1 MSTSPHRRHPAAP
14 GDPGPGVHVVLAV
27 KNLAGAKS
35 RLASALPGSRRADLV
50 VAMLL
55 DTATAAASSSF
66 VVGWSVVTP
75 DPRVADAAARAG
87 ATTVSEPASP
97 VSEPASPGG
106 GGIDGLNRA
115 LSAAHDAVRGSGV
128 DVVAL
133 AADLPAL
140 TTAEFD
146 AAYRASTPSGR
157 SVVVD
162 HTGSGTSALVVRGT
176 GVDLHPLFG
185 PDSAARHVS
194 SGAVALTGPWPGLR
208 LDVDTEDD
216 VRRAVALG
224 VGDRTRAV
232 LTNAGWPV
240 SEHRPLQ

>member
-1 MSTSPHRRHPAAP
+1 MTTSPHTGTPAAP
-14 GDPGPGVHVVLAV
+14 GDPSPRVHVVLAV

-35 RLASALPGSRRADLV
+35 RLATALPGSRRADLV

-75 DPRVADAAARAG
+75 DPRVADAAVRAG
-87 ATTVSEPASP
+87 ATTVSEPDSP
-97 VSEPASPGG
+97 VSDPTAPGG
-106 GGIDGLNRA
+106 VDGLNRA

-146 AAYRASTPSGR
+146 AAYRAATPTGR
-157 SVVVD
+157 SVVAD
-162 HTGSGTSALVVRGT
+162 HTGLGTSALVVRGS
-176 GVDLHPLFG
+176 GVDLRPLFG
-185 PDSAARHVS
+185 PYSAARHVS
-194 SGAVALTGPWPGLR
+194 SGAVALTGSWPGLR

-224 VGDRTRAV
+224 VGDRTLAV

-240 SEHRPLQ
+240 GEHRSRQ

>member
-1 MSTSPHRRHPAAP
+1 MTTSPHTGTPAAP
-14 GDPGPGVHVVLAV
+14 GDPNSRVHVVLAV

-35 RLASALPGSRRADLV
+35 RLATALPGSRRADLV

-55 DTATAAASSSF
+55 DTATAAASSSL

-87 ATTVSEPASP
+87 ATTVSEPDLP
-97 VSEPASPGG
+97 VSDPTAPGG
-106 GGIDGLNRA
+106 VDGLNRA

-146 AAYRASTPSGR
+146 AAYRAATPTGR
-157 SVVVD
+157 SVVAD
-162 HTGSGTSALVVRGT
+162 HTGLGTSALVVRGS
-176 GVDLHPLFG
+176 GVDLRPLFG

-194 SGAVALTGPWPGLR
+194 SGAIALTGSWPGLR

-224 VGDRTRAV
+224 VGDRTLAV

-240 SEHRPLQ
+240 GEHRSRQ

>member
-1 MSTSPHRRHPAAP
+1 MSTSPHRRPRAAP
-14 GDPGPGVHVVLAV
+14 GDPGPGSPDAPGVHVVLAV
-27 KNLAGAKS
+27 KNLSGAKS
-35 RLASALPGSRRADLV
+35 RLATALPGSRRADLV
-50 VAMLL
+50 MAMLL
-55 DTATAAASSSF
+55 DTATAAASSSL

-75 DPRVADAAARAG
+75 DPRVADVATRAG
-87 ATTVSEPASP
+87 ATTVSEPSAS
-97 VSEPASPGG
+97 GT

-115 LSAAHDAVRGSGV
+115 LSAAHDSVRGRGV

-146 AAYRASTPSGR
+146 AACRSATPDGR

-162 HTGSGTSALVVRGT
+162 HTGFGTSALVVRGS
-176 GVDLHPLFG
+176 GVDLRPLFG
-185 PDSAARHVS
+185 PDSAARHVA
-194 SGAVALTGPWPGLR
+194 SGAVALTGSWPSLR

-216 VRRAVALG
+216 VRRAVSLG

-232 LTNAGWPV
+232 LANAGWPV
-240 SEHRPLQ
+240 GEHRPRR